1 MTTEETTTPVKK
13 KNTAKIILG
22 IAILVI
28 AVGGFFALNLY
39 KVYFAS
45 NITGNG
51 NYLYVKT
58 GATLDDVY
66 KEIKSKDLLTDV
78 GSFSQAAAKMDLAA
92 KLKPGR
98 YKLSKGMNNRTL
110 INHIKAGNQE
120 PVKLKFQNIRKK
132 DDFAGYLSKT
142 FEADSLSFLKVLDS
156 ASLVE
161 KYGFTTDN
169 SYTMF
174 IPNTY
179 EMYWNTTPIE
189 FFERMQKEYDKFW
202 TAARKQKAA
211 ALNLTPQQV
220 TVLASIVDGEAIYD
234 KEMPIIAGLYLNR
247 LNKGILLQADPTVIF
262 ANNDFTVKRV
272 TGALLRVE
280 SKYNTYKYAG
290 LPPGP
295 IMMPSINAIDA
306 VLSPDKNDYIYM
318 CAKEDFSGYHAFAA
332 TKEQH
337 EINAR
342 KYRAALDKRN
352 IYR

>member
-1 MTTEETTTPVKK
+1 MTTENKKETKK
-13 KNTAKIILG
+13 STKIIL
-22 IAILVI
+22 
-28 AVGGFFALNLY
+28 AVLLIIVVAGSFYASKLY
-39 KVYFAS
+39 KVYFAA
-45 NITGNG
+45 NIPGKQG
-51 NYLYVKT
+51 YLYIKT
-58 GATLDDVY
+58 GATLDNVLE
-66 KEIKSKDLLTDV
+66 EIKSKDLLKDA
-78 GSFSQAAAKMDLAA
+78 GSFSEAAAKMDLAQR
-92 KLKPGR
+92 LKPGR
-98 YKLSKGMNNRTL
+98 YRLAKGMNNRTL
-110 INHIKAGNQE
+110 INMIKAGNQD
-120 PVKLKFQNIRKK
+120 PIKLKFHNIRKK
-132 DDFAGYLSKT
+132 DDFAGYLAKN
-142 FEADSLSFLKVLDS
+142 FEADSTAFIKVLDS
-156 ASLVE
+156 AALVE

-179 EMYWNTTPIE
+179 DMYWNISPIE

-202 TAARKQKAA
+202 NASRKQKAA

-220 TVLASIVDGEAIYD
+220 TILASIVDGEALYD

-306 VLSPDKNDYIYM
+306 VLNHDKNNYIYM
-318 CAKEDFSGYHAFAA
+318 CAKDDFSGYHAFAE
-332 TKEQH
+332 TKAEH
-337 EINAR
+337 EINAN
-342 KYRAALDKRN
+342 KYRAALNKRN
-352 IYR
+352 IFK